1 MLAAILKNQI
11 HELGANVE
19 KILYAKNPVEI
30 RKILLWSAAI
40 LDTAAMLAAILK
52 NKVDENHLGT
62 ERILRAENRVKIRYR
77 LGEEAGHR
85 RGQAHTQMPE
95 GSPLKS

>member
-1 MLAAILKNQI
+1 
-11 HELGANVE
+11 
-19 KILYAKNPVEI
+19 
-30 RKILLWSAAI
+30 
-40 LDTAAMLAAILK
+40 MLAAILK

-77 LGEEAGHR
+77 LGEEAGHT
-85 RGQAHTQMPE
+85 RGHADKRTSAQAHTQMPE